1 MPHSNE
7 PLIQIE
13 LAADLSVPID
23 LDALRGLVASLLHEE
38 RDDPA
43 ELAIQLADDV
53 VLRALN
59 AQHRGIDAPTDVLSF
74 DAASN
79 LEGGEAFPSP
89 AGGASYL
96 GDVVVSVEYA
106 ARQAAEVSVTLDEE
120 LQHLVVHGVLHLLG
134 FDHETDE
141 DAANME
147 RREEALLGADIHQGR
162 VHEDG

>member
-1 MPHSNE
+1 MPHDDES
-7 PLIQIE
+7 LIQIE
-13 LAADLSVPID
+13 FAADLSVSID
-23 LDALRGLVASLLHEE
+23 VDALRAILASLLHEE
-38 RDDPA
+38 RVESA
-43 ELAIQLADDV
+43 ELAIQLADDA

-74 DAASN
+74 DAASD

-89 AGGASYL
+89 VGEASYL

-106 ARQAAEVSVTLDEE
+106 ARQAAEVGVTLDEE
-120 LQHLVVHGVLHLLG
+120 LQHLVLHGVLHLLG

-141 DAANME
+141 DAAKME
-147 RREEALLGADIHQGR
+147 RREEVLLGAHIHQGR